1 MLDQRTNR
9 KLTTTRRYSFQKSA
23 MCVKV
28 LPAYLNCSGGV
39 CVSPMKALLL
49 SKYRHLELID
59 APVPSPGPGEVL
71 VRVAACG
78 ICGSDVHGYDG
89 SSGRRIP
96 PIVMGHEAAGTV
108 ASVGAVVTGFSQGD
122 RVTFDSTIYCGS
134 CSHCLRGEVN
144 LCDRRQVL
152 GVSCSDYRR
161 AGAFAEFVVV
171 PARIV
176 YHLPA
181 NLSFA
186 EAAMLEAVAVAV
198 HAVSLAPISSGST
211 ALVLGAG
218 TIGLLTLQALRAAG
232 CSRVFVADIDE
243 SRLQLARNAG
253 ATETFLADSNL
264 AAHVRDRTSGAG
276 VDIAIEAVGRDETV
290 AASID
295 CVRKGGTVTLVGNI
309 SPEVTLPLQKV
320 VTRQVRL
327 QGSCASAGEYPRAIE
342 LMARGAIRVKPLIT
356 AVAPLAEGPQW
367 FERLYAR
374 EANLMKVV
382 LTPGIAS

>member
-1 MLDQRTNR
+1 
-9 KLTTTRRYSFQKSA
+9 
-23 MCVKV
+23 
-28 LPAYLNCSGGV
+28 
-39 CVSPMKALLL
+39 MKALLL

-108 ASVGAVVTGFSQGD
+108 TSVGLGVTGFSQGD

-161 AGAFAEFVVV
+161 AGAFVEFVVV
-171 PARIV
+171 PSRII
-176 YHLPA
+176 YRLPD

-198 HAVSLAPISSGST
+198 HAVSLTPISAGSR

-243 SRLQLARNAG
+243 SRLKLARNAG
-253 ATETFLADSNL
+253 ASETFLADSNL
-264 AAHVRDRTSGAG
+264 AAQVRNRTAGAG
-276 VDIAIEAVGRDETV
+276 VDIAIEAVGRNETV

-320 VTRQVRL
+320 VTRQIRL

-342 LMARGAIRVKPLIT
+342 LLASGAIQVKPLIS
-356 AVAPLAEGPQW
+356 AIAPLQEGPQW

-382 LTPGIAS
+382 LTPGMVS

>member
-1 MLDQRTNR
+1 MFLILVSNE
-9 KLTTTRRYSFQKSA
+9 KFFWLFQKRR
-23 MCVKV
+23 MCARVWPFTRFTPNGCQARMKV
-28 LPAYLNCSGGV
+28 
-39 CVSPMKALLL
+39 LLL
-49 SKYRHLELID
+49 SQYKHLEIAELPEPTPD
-59 APVPSPGPGEVL
+59 PGEVL

-96 PIVMGHEAAGTV
+96 PIVMGHEAAGRI
-108 ASVGAVVTGFSQGD
+108 AAVGSDVKGFAEGH
-122 RVTFDSTIYCGS
+122 RVTFDSTIYCGA
-134 CSHCLRGEVN
+134 CGPCRRGEVN
-144 LCDRRQVL
+144 LCDNRQVM

-161 AGAFAEFVVV
+161 AGAFAEYVVV
-171 PARIV
+171 PSRIV
-176 YHLPA
+176 YRLPD

-198 HAVSLAPISSGST
+198 HAVSLAPVSSGST

-276 VDIAIEAVGRDETV
+276 VDLAVEAVGRDETV

-327 QGSCASAGEYPRAIE
+327 QGSCASAGEYPRAI
-342 LMARGAIRVKPLIT
+342 
-356 AVAPLAEGPQW
+356 
-367 FERLYAR
+367 
-374 EANLMKVV
+374 
-382 LTPGIAS
+382 